1 MLQHRPLSLLT
12 LMVEYLP
19 IVCDGFASMNAP
31 HRVLIVVFPD
41 FQLLDAT
48 GPADVFAAVDEHLP
62 IATRHAY
69 QLEAI
74 SPGGGLVRSSTGLEL
89 ATRGLPEPQ
98 EAAGSTLL
106 VAGGFGVQAA
116 MQKGDVARWLAQA
129 EPHAARCGSVC
140 TGAFLLAQAGLLDG
154 RPVVTHWRYAE
165 LLQRLFPRLLVMH
178 DALFVRDAKFYSSA
192 GVTAGMDLCLSLV
205 EEDHGRELSLRVAR
219 GLVMYL
225 RRPGGQRQFSAELLA
240 QQAPPGGQMERLVEW
255 LRERL
260 AQPLDVEDM
269 AAWMAMSSRTLHRH
283 CQAEVGMTPAKLLLQ
298 LRLEK
303 ASQLLEA
310 GESSLKRVAQHA
322 GFGSEYNLRRAF
334 VQALGVTP
342 GEYRQRFC
350 R

>member
-1 MLQHRPLSLLT
+1 MS
-12 LMVEYLP
+12 
-19 IVCDGFASMNAP
+19 AP
-31 HRVLIVVFPD
+31 HHVLLLVFAD

-62 IATRHAY
+62 AAARPAY
-69 QLEAI
+69 RLQAI

-89 ATRGLPEPQ
+89 ATTMLPEPQ
-98 EAAGSTLL
+98 DAAGCTLL
-106 VAGGFGVQAA
+106 VAGGHGVQAA
-116 MQKGDVARWLAQA
+116 MQQGHVARWLARA
-129 EPHAARCGSVC
+129 EPHLARCGAVC

-165 LLQRLFPRLLVMH
+165 LLQRLFPRLRVMH
-178 DALFVRDAKFYSSA
+178 DALFVRDSKFYSSA

-205 EEDHGRELSLRVAR
+205 EEDHGRDLSLRVAR

-260 AQPLDVEDM
+260 AQALDVEEM
-269 AAWMAMSSRTLHRH
+269 AAQMAMSSRTLHRH
-283 CQAEVGMTPAKLLLQ
+283 CRMEMGMTPAKLLLE
-298 LRLEK
+298 LRVER
-303 ASQLLEA
+303 AGQLLEA
-310 GESSLKRVAQHA
+310 GEASLKRVAQHA
-322 GFGSEYNLRRAF
+322 GFGNEYNLRRAF